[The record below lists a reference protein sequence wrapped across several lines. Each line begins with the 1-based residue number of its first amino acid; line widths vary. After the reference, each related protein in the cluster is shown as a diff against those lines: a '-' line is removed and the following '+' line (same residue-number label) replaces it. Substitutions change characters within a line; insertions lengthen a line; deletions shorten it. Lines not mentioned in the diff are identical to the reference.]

1 MTDHP
6 VRVIL
11 ASASPA
17 RLRTLRQAGLD
28 PEVGLPLIPQVPLPL
43 TDGGGDR
50 LVVSSPAAGLTRPS
64 AILLAA
70 RQLLHEADPHAR
82 RQTGSDRARAMRR
95 RQDLRGLVVE
105 RRAQRDAVR
114 PCA

>member
-1 MTDHP
+1 MRPTP
-6 VRVIL
+6 PP
-11 ASASPA
+11 SP
-17 RLRTLRQAGLD
+17 GLD
-28 PEVGLPLIPQVPLPL
+28 PEVGLPVVPQVPLPL

-50 LVVSSPAAGLTRPS
+50 LVVTTPAAAVTRPS
-64 AILLAA
+64 AVLLAA
-70 RQLLHEADPHAR
+70 RQLLEEADPHAR
-82 RQTGSDRARAMRR
+82 RRTGSDRARALRR